1 MKIIALLLIA
11 VTAQAQAV
19 DPAPAPSITISAP
32 SGDMTLGGVPRLI
45 AQKLEEAKPCGLV
58 DFAGHAGGGAYIP
71 TWTFH
76 DKAGRQYV
84 EAADIGYRAIQG
96 AKPSLM
102 LFPVMVNVETLADR
116 AWDFQ
121 WANDHV
127 TRSKYPN
134 AYVGVG
140 PVIPADK
147 AALSRLK
154 LKDPKEWLAASA
166 SVRFN

>member
-1 MKIIALLLIA
+1 MKLLALMLLA
-11 VTAQAQAV
+11 ATAQAQEL
-19 DPAPAPSITISAP
+19 PAPPAINISAP

-76 DKAGRQYV
+76 DKAGKNYV

-121 WANDHV
+121 WARDHV
-127 TRSKYPN
+127 TRSQYPSV
-134 AYVGVG
+134 YVGVG
-140 PVIPADK
+140 TVIPADK
-147 AALSRLK
+147 AQLSRLK
-154 LKDPKEWLAASA
+154 LKDPKEWLAGSV